1 MKKMRR
7 LIALTVIISVMFT
20 IFSSAL
26 NVETINNAPE
36 VEILQKVVSDD
47 GVYEKEVSIIDGQYF
62 FFERDGSDVTVATL
76 TENGEVEIYKNNL
89 DNNNMY
95 KYETTGNLSTLNNQV
110 ESLDEL
116 NFTPIANPAV
126 MTTSI
131 APASTSIVYDKLED
145 IHGPQYVGQFKYS
158 RANNGVF
165 CQVYETLTFNMID
178 VTNFTFYAGET
189 LATVAA
195 SIAFPPAAVSAIVTS
210 TVINGVK
217 CLAEDIELTVY
228 STEAM
233 YTQLAN
239 INDHTYYWAGKDFNY
254 LIATSVLGSTDLH
267 LTREYADPYFNDFVG
282 LTDRAF
288 ENYFNQ

>member
-36 VEILQKVVSDD
+36 VEILQKTVSDD
-47 GVYEKEVSIIDGQYF
+47 GLYEKEVSIIGGQYF
-62 FFERDGSDVTVATL
+62 FFERNGSDVTVATL

-95 KYETTGNLSTLNNQV
+95 KYETTGNLSTLYNKV
-110 ESLDEL
+110 ENLDAV

-131 APASTSIVYDKLED
+131 APASTNVVYDKLED
-145 IHGPQYVGQFKYS
+145 ELGAPYVGQFMYS

-165 CQVYETLTFNMID
+165 CQVYETLTFNA
-178 VTNFTFYAGET
+178 VEYVRSFFEAGAE
-189 LATVAA
+189 
-195 SIAFPPAAVSAIVTS
+195 VSSIVTATGIPQS
-210 TVINGVK
+210 TLVRILQVTVEAGHLILVTGMDVYGYR
-217 CLAEDIELTVY
+217 AEA
-228 STEAM
+228 S

-239 INDHTYYWAGKDFNY
+239 INDTTYYWAGRDLNY
-254 LIATSVLGSTDLH
+254 LIATSILGSTDLH
-267 LTREYADPYFNDFVG
+267 FVSDYADPYFDDFVG

-288 ENYFNQ
+288 ENYFN